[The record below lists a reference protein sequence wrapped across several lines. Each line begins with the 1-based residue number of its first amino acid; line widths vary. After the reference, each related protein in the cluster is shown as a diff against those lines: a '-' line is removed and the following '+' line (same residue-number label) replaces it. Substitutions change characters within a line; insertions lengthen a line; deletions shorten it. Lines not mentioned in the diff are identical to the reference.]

1 MRKQRNSESGASVVE
16 FAFITFTL
24 VPLLIGAG
32 VIGVNLVRTLQ
43 TEQLARDAGH
53 MFARGVDFSAS
64 GNEEILANIGSS
76 LNLSATSGS
85 GSAVVILSKLTYV
98 DNNACTAGGAVNS
111 NGQPSGCTNLGKWV
125 FTQRLTVGNTS
136 IRSSNLGTPSGVSLS
151 SNGSIAPSDYV
162 TKAGAVAQFTS
173 INPYSDISGT
183 IAGLPS
189 GQDVYFA
196 EASGTGFAVPP
207 YGVGSTYAFG
217 LF

>member
-1 MRKQRNSESGASVVE
+1 MIE

-24 VPLLIGAG
+24 VPLLIGAA
-32 VIGVNLVRTLQ
+32 VVGVNLVRTLQ

-64 GNEEILANIGSS
+64 GNEEILANVGSS
-76 LNLSATSGS
+76 LNLSATAGS

-98 DNNACTAGGAVNS
+98 DTNACATGGAVNA

-136 IRSSNLGTPSGVSLS
+136 IRGSNLGTPTNVTLS
-151 SNGSIAPSDYV
+151 SNGSISASQYV
-162 TKAGAVAQFTS
+162 TVAGAVANFNA
-173 INPYSDISGT
+173 INPYSNVNGT
-183 IAGLPS
+183 VSGLPS
-189 GQDVYFA
+189 GQDVYIA
-196 EASGTGFAVPP
+196 EASGTGWAVPP
-207 YGVGSTYAFG
+207 YGVGATYAFG